1 MSLSPSSF
9 QYDQLNV
16 EERISLV
23 TAIWDSIAEEPYQPL
38 LTEDHRL
45 ELERRL
51 ADHAANP
58 DDTIPWEV
66 VKAEALARFPQ

>member
-1 MSLSPSSF
+1 MSHSSSSF
-9 QYDQLNV
+9 QCDQLNI

-45 ELERRL
+45 ELQRRL
-51 ADHAANP
+51 TDHAANP

-66 VKAEALARFPQ
+66 VKADALARYPR

>member
-1 MSLSPSSF
+1 MSLGPGSF

-38 LTEDHRL
+38 ITEDHRL

-58 DDTIPWEV
+58 NDTIPWEV
-66 VKAEALARFPQ
+66 VKAEALARFPR